1 MRTIT
6 VKGVGTTS
14 TKPDLIVISL
24 NIIEKAREY
33 VDTVNGANERIEK
46 LQAAITAAGFAK
58 EDLKTLSFNA
68 CTNYENYR
76 NEEGVYKQRFAGYA
90 CEYHLK
96 LSMDFDNKRLSET
109 LAAIANSGA
118 NAEQS
123 IAFTVKNPEKVSAQ
137 LLKAATENAREK
149 AEVLCTA
156 SGVTLGELVDIIYNW
171 SDISIHSASVY
182 SEERLRGV
190 DAAVPAAAMPEFEPD
205 DIKSSDTA
213 TFVWEIK

>member
-6 VKGVGTTS
+6 VKGVGTAS

-68 CTNYENYR
+68 RTNYENYR

-149 AEVLCTA
+149 AEVLCTT

>member
-6 VKGVGTTS
+6 VKGVGTAS

-24 NIIEKAREY
+24 SIVEKAPEY
-33 VDTVNGANERIEK
+33 VSSVNGANERIEK
-46 LQAAITAAGFAK
+46 LQAAIATVGFEK

-68 CTNYENYR
+68 RTNYENYR
-76 NEEGVYKQRFAGYA
+76 GEDGVYKQRFMGYA

-123 IAFTVKNPEKVSAQ
+123 IAFTVKEPEKVSAQ

-149 AEVLCTA
+149 AEVLCAA
-156 SGVTLGELVDIIYNW
+156 SGVTLGELVNIEYNW
-171 SDISIHSASVY
+171 GDISIHSASVY
-182 SEERLRGV
+182 SKQLRSM
-190 DAAVPAAAMPEFEPD
+190 DAAVPTAAMPEFEPD

>member
-6 VKGVGTTS
+6 VKGVGTAS
-14 TKPDLIVISL
+14 TPPDLTVISL
-24 NIIEKAREY
+24 NITEKAREY
-33 VDTVNGANERIEK
+33 VDSVNGANERIEK
-46 LQAAITAAGFAK
+46 LQAAFAKVGFAK

-68 CTNYENYR
+68 RTNYENYHDK
-76 NEEGVYKQRFAGYA
+76 EDGTYKQRFAGYA

-109 LAAIANSGA
+109 LEAIANSGA

-123 IAFTVKNPEKVSAQ
+123 IEFTVKEPEKVSAR
-137 LLKAATENAREK
+137 LLKAATENARQK
-149 AEVLCTA
+149 AEVLCAA
-156 SGVTLGELVDIIYNW
+156 SGVTLGELVNIDYNW
-171 SDISIHSASVY
+171 SNITIHSASVY
-182 SEERLRGV
+182 SEQFRGMN
-190 DAAVPAAAMPEFEPD
+190 DAAPAAAMPEFEPD

>member
-6 VKGVGTTS
+6 VKGVGTAS
-14 TKPDLIVISL
+14 TPPDLTVISL
-24 NIIEKAREY
+24 HIAEKAREY
-33 VDTVNGANERIEK
+33 VDSVNGANERIEK
-46 LQAAITAAGFAK
+46 LQKAIAAVGFAK

-68 CTNYENYR
+68 RTNYENYR
-76 NEEGVYKQRFAGYA
+76 DENGTYKQRFAGYA
-90 CEYHLK
+90 CEYYLK

-109 LAAIANSGA
+109 LEAIANSGA

-123 IAFTVKNPEKVSAQ
+123 IEFTVKEPEKVSAR

-149 AEVLCTA
+149 AEVLCAA
-156 SGVTLGELVDIIYNW
+156 SGVTLGELVNIDYNW
-171 SDISIHSASVY
+171 RNITIHSASVY
-182 SEERLRGV
+182 SEQFRGM
-190 DAAVPAAAMPEFEPD
+190 DDGAPAAAMPEFEPD

>member
-6 VKGVGTTS
+6 VKGVGTAS
-14 TKPDLIVISL
+14 TKPDLTVISL
-24 NIIEKAREY
+24 NIIEKALEY
-33 VDTVNGANERIEK
+33 VDSVNGANERIEK
-46 LQAAITAAGFAK
+46 LQAAIATVGFDK

-68 CTNYENYR
+68 RTNYENYR
-76 NEEGVYKQRFAGYA
+76 DEEGVYKQRFAGYA

-123 IAFTVKNPEKVSAQ
+123 IAFTVKEPEKVSAR

-149 AEVLCTA
+149 AEVLCAA
-156 SGVTLGELVDIIYNW
+156 SGVTLGELVNIDYNW
-171 SDISIHSASVY
+171 SDITIRSASVY
-182 SEERLRGV
+182 SEQFRGV
-190 DAAVPAAAMPEFEPD
+190 DAAVPAAAMPEFEPE

>member
-6 VKGVGTTS
+6 VKGVGTAS

-24 NIIEKAREY
+24 DISEKAPEY
-33 VDTVNGANERIEK
+33 AVSVNGANERIEK
-46 LQAAITAAGFAK
+46 LQKAVTAVGFAR

-68 CTNYENYR
+68 RTNYENYR
-76 NEEGVYKQRFAGYA
+76 DNDGTYKQKFAGYV
-90 CEYHLK
+90 CEYRLK

-109 LAAIANSGA
+109 LTAITNSGA

-123 IAFTVKNPEKVSAQ
+123 IAFTVKDPEKVSAR

-149 AEVLCTA
+149 AEVLCAA
-156 SGVTLGELVDIIYNW
+156 SGVTLGELVNIDYNW
-171 SDISIHSASVY
+171 SDITIRSASVY
-182 SEERLRGV
+182 SQQLRTM
-190 DAAVPAAAMPEFEPD
+190 DAVPKAAMPEFEPE

-213 TFVWEIK
+213 TFIWEIK

>member
-6 VKGVGTTS
+6 VKGVGTAS

-68 CTNYENYR
+68 RTNYENYR

-149 AEVLCTA
+149 AEVLCTT

-190 DAAVPAAAMPEFEPD
+190 DAAVPAAAMPEFGPG

>member
-6 VKGVGTTS
+6 VKGVGTAS
-14 TKPDLIVISL
+14 TKPDLTVISL
-24 NIIEKAREY
+24 NIIEKAAEY
-33 VDTVNGANERIEK
+33 VNSVNGANERIEK
-46 LQAAITAAGFAK
+46 LQAAIATVGFEK

-68 CTNYENYR
+68 HTNYENYR
-76 NEEGVYKQRFAGYA
+76 DEEGVYKQRFAGYV

-96 LSMDFDNKRLSET
+96 LSMDFDNKLLSET
-109 LAAIANSGA
+109 LTAIANSGA

-123 IAFTVKNPEKVSAQ
+123 IAFTVKEPEKVSAR

-149 AEVLCTA
+149 AEVLCAA
-156 SGVTLGELVDIIYNW
+156 SGVTLGELVNIDYNW

-182 SEERLRGV
+182 SEEQFRGV
-190 DAAVPAAAMPEFEPD
+190 DAAVPKAAMPEFEPD

>member
-1 MRTIT
+1 M
-6 VKGVGTTS
+6 GTAS

-68 CTNYENYR
+68 RTNYENYR

-149 AEVLCTA
+149 AEVLCTT

>member
-6 VKGVGTTS
+6 VKGVGTAS
-14 TKPDLIVISL
+14 TPPDLTVISL
-24 NIIEKAREY
+24 NITEKAREY
-33 VDTVNGANERIEK
+33 VDSVNGANERIEK
-46 LQAAITAAGFAK
+46 LQAAIAKVGFAN

-68 CTNYENYR
+68 RTNYENYR
-76 NEEGVYKQRFAGYA
+76 DEDGTYKQRFAGYA
-90 CEYHLK
+90 CEYYLK

-109 LAAIANSGA
+109 LEAIANSGA

-123 IAFTVKNPEKVSAQ
+123 ISFTVKEPEKVSAR

-149 AEVLCTA
+149 AEVICAA
-156 SGVTLGELVDIIYNW
+156 SGVTLGELVNIDYNW
-171 SDISIHSASVY
+171 SEIAIHSASVY
-182 SEERLRGV
+182 SEQFRGV
-190 DAAVPAAAMPEFEPD
+190 DAGVAMAAMPEFEPD